1 MRTIKFRAW
10 HKKNKKMYL
19 WNNLETRTEWLFDK
33 KWRKNHFGKDLVVM
47 QFTGLKDKN
56 GKEIYEGDIV
66 RIKDGGWWT
75 FDEYVDAIVDYTP
88 PEFIFKDI
96 DFEDEI
102 ESETC
107 PVSNFM
113 HLGDGTSRKYD
124 KNKHERFEIIGNIY
138 ENKELIK

>member
-10 HKKNKKMYL
+10 HKKQKRMMFPRVL
-19 WNNLETRTEWLFDK
+19 MWTRSGELQRITDEDRNHQDK
-33 KWRKNHFGKDLVVM
+33 SVEMM
-47 QFTGLKDKN
+47 QYTGLKDKN

-66 RIKDGGWWT
+66 RIKDDGWWT

-138 ENKELIK
+138 ENKE